1 MKHFEDVQIG
11 GYFQYMYRFILSI
24 SLIISC
30 CAVSFGETPDVRFA
44 SGKSALN
51 LPLRIYNN
59 HVYLQVSVNNAKPLW
74 FLLDTGAGSIIINL
88 RNARALGLKLDP
100 AGQTTGVGEGLADVF
115 FAENVSFALPGVTIA
130 HEKFAVLSLENVE
143 ECSNK
148 IDVDLQG
155 KITWRAQ
162 AAKGDEQQ
170 PIDGVLGDEFFR
182 LFVVEIDY
190 AAKSINLYDPK
201 SYHYQGKGE
210 RIPFEVRQKHIYMR
224 APITASGR
232 SSINGLFMIDT
243 GSAGALVLTS
253 PFVEQHELLPPPSQ
267 TTPFSIC
274 GIGGD
279 SQTQIG
285 TLAETRL
292 GKLKIEN
299 PVTMFSQA
307 TNGVLSSPDFSGH
320 IGNAILRR
328 FKVVFDYSRRVMIL
342 DQK

>member
-1 MKHFEDVQIG
+1 MKHFEDVQTG

-24 SLIISC
+24 SLVISC
-30 CAVSFGETPDVRFA
+30 CAVSLGETPDVRFA

-74 FLLDTGAGSIIINL
+74 FLLDTGVGSIIINL

-115 FAENVSFALPGVTIA
+115 FAENVSFTLPGVTIA

-210 RIPFEVRQKHIYMR
+210 RIPLEVTQNHIYMR

-285 TLAETRL
+285 TLTEIRL

-299 PVTMFSQA
+299 PMTMFSQA

-320 IGNAILRR
+320 VGNAILRR